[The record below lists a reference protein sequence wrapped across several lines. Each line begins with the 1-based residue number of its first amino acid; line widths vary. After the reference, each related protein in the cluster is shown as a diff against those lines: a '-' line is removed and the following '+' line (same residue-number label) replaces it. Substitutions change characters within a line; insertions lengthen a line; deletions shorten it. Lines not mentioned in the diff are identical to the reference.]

1 LLLEDLD
8 KKLVWHPYTQMK
20 DWVQWKNRMIV
31 RGEGFY
37 LIDSHGNR
45 YLDGSASMWC
55 NVWGHSRSEIIESMI
70 RQIKEL
76 QHSTLFGL
84 SNSPAIELAEKLVKI
99 SKGMNHVFYSDNG
112 STAVE
117 VAMKMALQ
125 YWRNKGNRR
134 KVRFISLENGYHG
147 DTIGAMSVGYVSKY
161 FSAYNPILKLSM
173 RLTPPPSMELHSHS
187 ELQEYYIN
195 KAEKILSRYHNKC
208 CAIIME
214 SGAQIAGAVNI
225 YPHNYQRR
233 IAELCNKYDVL
244 LILDEIA
251 SGFGRLGNMVEY
263 IAQGSIPDM
272 VCFGKSL
279 TAGYS
284 PLAVTLCNREIFS
297 RFLGEYSDNKQLYH
311 GHTYTGHPIGCSAA
325 LANIKLYVKHHL
337 IERIRSNSIYIKKRL
352 REFDNSYSISDRIR
366 HKGLLGAIDLVNNK
380 KDRKPINVLKK
391 NNMRINYFID
401 RESLHMGVYLR
412 SLENTII
419 IVPPLAIDR
428 KNLRLLLD
436 VISQLIN
443 KIEKYM

>member
-1 LLLEDLD
+1 
-8 KKLVWHPYTQMK
+8 
-20 DWVQWKNRMIV
+20 
-31 RGEGFY
+31 
-37 LIDSHGNR
+37 
-45 YLDGSASMWC
+45 
-55 NVWGHSRSEIIESMI
+55 
-70 RQIKEL
+70 
-76 QHSTLFGL
+76 
-84 SNSPAIELAEKLVKI
+84 
-99 SKGMNHVFYSDNG
+99 
-112 STAVE
+112 
-117 VAMKMALQ
+117 
-125 YWRNKGNRR
+125 
-134 KVRFISLENGYHG
+134 
-147 DTIGAMSVGYVSKY
+147 
-161 FSAYNPILKLSM
+161 
-173 RLTPPPSMELHSHS
+173 
-187 ELQEYYIN
+187 
-195 KAEKILSRYHNKC
+195 
-208 CAIIME
+208 ME

-297 RFLGEYSDNKQLYH
+297 RFLGEYSDKKQLYH

-325 LANIKLYVKHHL
+325 LANIKLYVKDHL

-380 KDRKPINVLKK
+380 KDRKPINVIKK

-412 SLENTII
+412 SLGNTII